1 MYIDDEREAF
11 FVDAHRKYHSK
22 MENVCRAYVQ
32 YNEEYRSLID
42 ESIQE
47 TYLTAVKN
55 YRNLLSPFFDGASQ
69 ISPQTGISSG
79 IHER

>member
-32 YNEEYRSLID
+32 YNEEYRSLIMK
-42 ESIQE
+42 
-47 TYLTAVKN
+47 V
-55 YRNLLSPFFDGASQ
+55 YRKP
-69 ISPQTGISSG
+69 I
-79 IHER
+79 

>member
-11 FVDAHRKYHSK
+11 LVDAHRKYHSK
-22 MENVCRAYVQ
+22 IENVCRAYVQ

-47 TYLTAVKN
+47 TYLTAV
-55 YRNLLSPFFDGASQ
+55 
-69 ISPQTGISSG
+69 
-79 IHER
+79 